1 MLGKS
6 FLVSKTWDPDKP
18 NKLLIE
24 QTYPGVEDYEAHFNA
39 LLPAFKDP
47 RYMKVN
53 GKLIFGLFAPLDIP
67 DAKFFKETWNKL
79 AIKNGLNGFVFFG
92 YLPQSIKSD
101 KINKV
106 LSIFD
111 YVVLDQYATAIT
123 SKITFSCEYK
133 NGFATIYCINHTLAC
148 IRIM

>member
-1 MLGKS
+1 MGS
-6 FLVSKTWDPDKP
+6 DKP

-79 AIKNGLNGFVFFG
+79 AIKNGLNGFVFLVICHSLLNQTRLTRCLV
-92 YLPQSIKSD
+92 YSIMLFWISM
-101 KINKV
+101 
-106 LSIFD
+106 LRP
-111 YVVLDQYATAIT
+111 LLA
-123 SKITFSCEYK
+123 KITFSCEYK